1 MALNCPHF
9 HKMTINMT
17 NITSTRYC
25 LNFDNFFSGWE
36 LLKDPDGRDHF
47 LSFLEKE
54 YATENLLFVESV
66 WHLKK
71 LPASEVLLRFFSQNK
86 RFREFIPINPRWRS
100 SAALSGRTT
109 WAPRRS
115 TQSTWTPSL
124 TK

>member
-1 MALNCPHF
+1 
-9 HKMTINMT
+9 MTIV
-17 NITSTRYC
+17 C
-25 LNFDNFFSGWE
+25 SGWE

-86 RFREFIPINPRWRS
+86 RFSEFIPINS
-100 SAALSGRTT
+100 SEPPNLQVAEQCSIIWQNYMGCQAEHPVNVDSK
-109 WAPRRS
+109 S
-115 TQSTWTPSL
+115 YKITQENMNNPDR
-124 TK
+124 